1 MVCQCRFILGLK
13 RKKSYH
19 SENDVDN
26 GGHKNGKGPESLW
39 GLSVLS
45 FQSKKLNLFFF
56 FR

>member
-56 FR
+56 F